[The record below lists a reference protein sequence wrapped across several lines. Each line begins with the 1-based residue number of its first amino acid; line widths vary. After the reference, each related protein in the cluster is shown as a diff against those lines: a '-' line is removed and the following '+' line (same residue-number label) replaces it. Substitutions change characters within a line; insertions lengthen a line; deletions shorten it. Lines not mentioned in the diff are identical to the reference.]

1 MNNSSRKFIYKLTI
15 YLLLVMAIVHIGCE
29 QSTND
34 PNKEEWVSLF
44 NGSNLDNWVPK
55 FKGSELG
62 VNYKDRF
69 VIKDSLLSVRYAPLD
84 TFKGNFGHLF
94 YKEKFSHYRLKAT
107 YRFVGE
113 QQIGGPDWATR
124 NNGLMLHCQD
134 PSTIELNQDFP
145 ISLEYQLLGGDGIN
159 KRPNANLCTPGTNVV
174 INDTLFTSHCINSTS
189 KTYHGD
195 QWVEAEALVLGDSL
209 IQHILEGEVVMEY
222 RNPTMGGL
230 SGYNESVYTEGSLIH
245 DGYISIQAESAP
257 IDFISI
263 ELLNLRGCMDK
274 NAKNYKAYYVEA
286 DNSTCIY

>member
-1 MNNSSRKFIYKLTI
+1 
-15 YLLLVMAIVHIGCE
+15 MAIVHIGCN

-34 PNKEEWVSLF
+34 PNKEEWISLF
-44 NGSNLDNWVPK
+44 NGSNFDNWVPK
-55 FKGSELG
+55 FKGSEIG
-62 VNYKDRF
+62 VNYKNRF
-69 VIKDSLLSVRYAPLD
+69 VIKDSLLSVRYAPTD

-94 YKEKFSHYRLKAT
+94 YKEKFSHYRLKVK

-113 QQIGGPDWATR
+113 QQTGGPDWAIR

-134 PSTIELNQDFP
+134 PSTIELDQDFP
-145 ISLEYQLLGGDGIN
+145 ISLEYQLLGGDGVN

-195 QWVEAEALVLGDSL
+195 QWVEAEAIVLGDSL

-222 RNPTMGGL
+222 RNPTMSGL
-230 SGYNESVYTEGSLIH
+230 SGYNKSVYTEGLPIH

-257 IDFISI
+257 IDFSSI

-274 NAKNYKAYYVEA
+274 KAKNYKAYYVKA
-286 DNSTCIY
+286 DNSTCVY